1 MKMLNRCNVK
11 YTKKKNLN
19 FIFYQEK
26 SNKEAKLQLNI
37 IITNIIIIIITMPLY
52 IKTIV
57 KIVINI

>member
-26 SNKEAKLQLNI
+26 SNKEAKHQLNI
-37 IITNIIIIIITMPLY
+37 IITSMPLY

>member
-37 IITNIIIIIITMPLY
+37 IITSMLY